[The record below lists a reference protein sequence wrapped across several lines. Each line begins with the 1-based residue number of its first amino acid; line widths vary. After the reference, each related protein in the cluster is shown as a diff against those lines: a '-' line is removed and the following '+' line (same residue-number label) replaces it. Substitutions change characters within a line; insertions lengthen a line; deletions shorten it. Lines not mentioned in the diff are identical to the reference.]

1 MAKVI
6 RTHPRCPVSA
16 TELGGKG
23 RVGTG
28 QGIQS
33 TASLTPTY
41 QPPLHRIP
49 ASVRHHS
56 GFSTLF
62 TGNLGGN
69 IGTQHSVLG
78 LAYFCHLW
86 ELFSVVDT
94 MTPLDAVFAVR

>member
-1 MAKVI
+1 M
-6 RTHPRCPVSA
+6 
-16 TELGGKG
+16 
-23 RVGTG
+23 G

-41 QPPLHRIP
+41 RPPLHRIL

-69 IGTQHSVLG
+69 IGTQRSVLS
-78 LAYFCHLW
+78 LAYFCTLL
-86 ELFSVVDT
+86 ELFSVVDM
-94 MTPLDAVFAVR
+94 MTPLGAVLAVK